1 MTEKQHNL
9 FFLTLL
15 VGCVLLTLTLNPP
28 IRNYTPVVWGL
39 LGFGLHGFWLLNT
52 YIKLS
57 EKLINEHKSD
67 LNELKIGFHDNQF
80 KKTVDMLALF
90 HDRQKIETLSDD
102 IKTRL
107 SYCRTYFRLTLIA
120 FPMFAVLGVLT
131 VMMT

>member
-52 YIKLS
+52 YMKLS
-57 EKLINEHKSD
+57 EKLINEHKST
-67 LNELKIGFHDNQF
+67 LNELQIGFHDNKF
-80 KKTVDMLALF
+80 KKTVDMFALF
-90 HDRQKIETLSDD
+90 YDSQRIEVLTDD

-107 SYCRTYFRLTLIA
+107 SYYRTYFRLTLIA
-120 FPMFAVLGVLT
+120 FPTFAILGVLT